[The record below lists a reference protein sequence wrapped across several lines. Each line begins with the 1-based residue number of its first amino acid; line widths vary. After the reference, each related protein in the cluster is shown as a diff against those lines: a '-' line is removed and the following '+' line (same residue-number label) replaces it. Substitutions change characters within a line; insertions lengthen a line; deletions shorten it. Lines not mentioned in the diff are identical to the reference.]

1 MAVTGVTISAPSFAS
16 FDILD
21 RTEKRSVHNVLL
33 DAMFAKS
40 RFLEVLGGGV
50 QIPGP
55 RHEWISLAA
64 PVQTF
69 TPTSSTVASSAT
81 NATMDAGAAA
91 IADLRV
97 GTVLMNASRATP
109 IGTYQRNELL
119 MVTAMTSTTQVTVAR
134 DYGNFAGGAGNGFAT
149 HGGTD
154 VYRII
159 GNNTQEGS
167 TAALDPKTYSADTI
181 LENYSAINTMKM
193 QITGSQ
199 KARAMAV
206 VDSEVERQWQ
216 RELIK
221 LKNQRVSQF
230 LYGTNSAA
238 ATIGSDV
245 LLRSS
250 KGILDFMVD
259 NIVAANALVDYATTT
274 LTYKA
279 INDLF
284 IKLFNNGADPSEDYK
299 IVVPAVT
306 KDVIASWDADIVR
319 TTLDNERVGREI
331 TVFKSSMGFVAEV
344 IADPMVAKNDV
355 FILQP
360 SKIVPCTFR
369 PYDKQEWG
377 KGTSA
382 PNGDDM
388 WYQRTIGEETLM
400 IQDPGTAHA
409 AITYLTWV

>member
-40 RFLEVLGGGV
+40 RFLEVLGSGV

-97 GTVLMNASRATP
+97 GSVLMNASRATP
-109 IGTYQRNELL
+109 IGAYQRNELL

-134 DYGNFAGGAGNGFAT
+134 DYGNFAGGAGNGYAS
-149 HGGTD
+149 HVGTD

-167 TAALDPKTYSADTI
+167 TAALDPNTYSADTI

-193 QITGSQ
+193 QLTGSQ
-199 KARAMAV
+199 KARDMAV

-216 RELIK
+216 RELLK

-259 NIVAANALVDYATTT
+259 NLVVANALVDYATTV

-306 KDVIASWDADIVR
+306 KDVISSWDADLVR
-319 TTLDNERVGREI
+319 TTIDNQRVGREV
-331 TVFKSSMGFVAEV
+331 TVFKSSMGFLAEV

-400 IQDPGTAHA
+400 MLDPGTSHA
-409 AITYLTWV
+409 SLTYLTWI